1 LKSKQNEIDQEIKR
15 LTKDMKEYEKDKD
28 GKTKE
33 IRVSESVLDDEVVLK
48 YLKQTRIA
56 KQKKDLQ
63 AATVT
68 LKTHNLTLQEAKI
81 KKGMPYRGC
90 KSFSQHRL

>member
-1 LKSKQNEIDQEIKR
+1 VQSLKSKQNEVDQEIKR

-33 IRVSESVLDDEVVLK
+33 IRVGEFAFEDEVVLMC
-48 YLKQTRIA
+48 LKQARIA
-56 KQKKDLQ
+56 RQKKDLQ

-81 KKGMPYRGC
+81 KKGTAY
-90 KSFSQHRL
+90 HW